1 MVEIREDFCGMCMA
15 VPIALAG
22 AGIAGLSTREEY
34 KKRKFSNYSACNL
47 AIVLKANKMFCP
59 FLMQVSVTDRMMA

>member
-1 MVEIREDFCGMCMA
+1 MVDIREDFCGMCMA

-34 KKRKFSNYSACNL
+34 KKRKW
-47 AIVLKANKMFCP
+47 IMIGVGVVVLIITLLLYLKYRNCSSCSF
-59 FLMQVSVTDRMMA
+59 

>member
-22 AGIAGLSTREEY
+22 AGIAGLSTREAY
-34 KKRKFSNYSACNL
+34 RKRKWMLIGISAVVLVITILLFLKYKNCSSCNY
-47 AIVLKANKMFCP
+47 
-59 FLMQVSVTDRMMA
+59 